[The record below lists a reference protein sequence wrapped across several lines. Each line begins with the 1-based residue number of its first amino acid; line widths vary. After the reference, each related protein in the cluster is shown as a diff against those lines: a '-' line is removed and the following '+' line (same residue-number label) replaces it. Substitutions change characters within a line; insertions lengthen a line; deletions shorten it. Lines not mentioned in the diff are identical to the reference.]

1 MSTAASPCREAWRTV
16 PGRRRKAAAAACGFA
31 GAFILALPVS
41 PVAQPP
47 ASAILRQ
54 ARQVRPVLEAGRP
67 VECALAAGGS
77 QSFDADLAAGRT
89 YAIAV
94 EQRGIDVVVEVR
106 APRGE
111 RLAAV
116 DGPLER
122 WGTELVLLR
131 SAVAGTHRVE
141 VRGEK
146 KGVGAGRFK
155 IRLDDLPASTQAES
169 ARIGA
174 WQAATRGGELL
185 FRPAPGSL
193 EPARAAFAEA
203 RDLFLAA
210 GDPTGAAE
218 ATNAVAAVLHRL
230 GRLRQAAEL
239 YREAASRWRDLGL
252 DGRQAR
258 AWNDLGLTSWEAG
271 DLAAA
276 DDALARGLALARAL
290 GDAYDEADLRNDQCL
305 VLHARGGIRAALDC
319 YRDALARFRRLGEAR
334 DQASVLNNLGFAY
347 YSLGEPQPAE
357 ENYEQALAIQR
368 ATGDRHGE
376 AQDLN
381 NLAVLHRSLGEIAT
395 ALRCYGEARA
405 ILATLDDRREEAAA
419 LNNLGVAYAALGEAE
434 RARLDFTRALDL
446 RRAAEDRRGEV
457 STLNNLGRLEQE
469 SGNLE
474 AAAAFY
480 RQALSLARA
489 TSDPGAE
496 ALALSSLGEVDAAA
510 GRAGVALDELDQA
523 LAGQARIGDH
533 YHEATTL
540 RRKAEVLAASGRSA
554 EALPLLDRVLAFC
567 RSIGNRV
574 DEARTLTARARA
586 WRDNG
591 RLEAARGDAEAAIAA
606 VESLRAQLRSPEL
619 RSSFFGYARD
629 AYDLEI
635 DLLVRLD
642 GEAPGQGFDRAAFE
656 ASERARARTLLDVL
670 RDSGSAALDAGDP
683 AQRARRRDLERR
695 LALKADRR
703 QSLLGGGDP
712 ARLASLQV
720 EIEQVMADLDGLDAE
735 MRRQDPRYAGL
746 TRPAGSSTAEIQAL
760 LGPDTLLLEYHL
772 GRERSFLW
780 VAGETS
786 LRTFVLPG
794 RGAIESAA
802 RAFHEKVSSPPAPG
816 EQGRGRAGDALSRLL
831 LAPAAAAL
839 GDHRLAIVADGAL
852 QYVPFAALTDP
863 EPGAAAGG
871 ARQPGPL
878 LRRHEIVELPSAS
891 VLAVQRRE
899 LARRAPAARLA
910 IVFADPVFDGAD
922 SRVARAGGGAAVA
935 GAGRPPAAPA
945 GTSRGGE
952 LDRFGRLRFSRR
964 EALAIAA
971 LAPPGAVATELDFTA
986 NREAVLSGRLRDY
999 RYVHF
1004 ATHGTFDSMR
1014 PELSALVLSR
1024 VGPDGGPREGFLRLR
1039 DIYGLDLNADLV
1051 VLSGCRTA
1059 LGKEIRGEGLLGL
1072 TRGFLYAG
1080 AARVV
1085 ASLWWVD
1092 DRATAELMTRFYRGL
1107 WSGGLTPA
1115 AALRQARLAIAAE
1128 RRFRDPY
1135 YWGAFLLQGDWR

>member
-16 PGRRRKAAAAACGFA
+16 PGRRRQAAAAACWFA
-31 GAFILALPVS
+31 GGAFILALPVS

-47 ASAILRQ
+47 ASANLRP
-54 ARQVRPVLEAGRP
+54 ARPARPVLTVGKP
-67 VECALAAGGS
+67 VECALAAGES
-77 QSFDADLAAGRT
+77 RSFDADLAAGGT
-89 YAIAV
+89 YAVAV

-106 APRGE
+106 APQGE

-131 SAVAGTHRVE
+131 PVVAGTHRVE

-155 IRLDDLPASTQAES
+155 IRLDDLPASTQAER
-169 ARIGA
+169 ARIDA
-174 WQAATRGGELL
+174 LQAATRGGELL
-185 FRPAPGSL
+185 FHPAPGSL

-203 RDLFLAA
+203 RDRFLAA

-258 AWNDLGLTSWEAG
+258 AWNDLGLTSWEVG

-276 DDALARGLALARAL
+276 DDALARGLALAQAL

-319 YRDALARFRRLGEAR
+319 YRDALARFRQLGEAR

-381 NLAVLHRSLGEIAT
+381 NLAVLHRSLGEVAT
-395 ALRCYGEARA
+395 ALRYYGEARA

-489 TSDPGAE
+489 ASDPGAE
-496 ALALSSLGEVDAAA
+496 AVALSSLGEVDAAA

-540 RRKAEVLAASGRSA
+540 RRKAEVLAASGRGA
-554 EALPLLDRVLAFC
+554 EALPLFDRSLAFC

-586 WRDNG
+586 WRDTG
-591 RLEAARGDAEAAIAA
+591 RLDAARGDAEAAIAA
-606 VESLRAQLRSPEL
+606 VESLRTQLRSPEL

-670 RDSGSAALDAGDP
+670 RDSGSAALDVGDP

-703 QSLLGGGDP
+703 QSQLGGGDP

-720 EIEQVMADLDGLDAE
+720 EIEQVMADLDSLDAE

-746 TRPAGSSTAEIQAL
+746 TRPAGSSTTEIQAL

-786 LRTFVLPG
+786 LRTVVLSG
-794 RGAIESAA
+794 RGEIESAA
-802 RAFHEKVSSPPAPG
+802 RAFHERVSAPPAAG
-816 EQGRGRAGDALSRLL
+816 EQDRGRLGEALSRLL

-852 QYVPFAALTDP
+852 QYVPFAALP

-922 SRVARAGGGAAVA
+922 SRVARAGGGAAVS
-935 GAGRPPAAPA
+935 GAGRPAAAPA
-945 GTSRGGE
+945 GISRGGE

-964 EALAIAA
+964 EAQAIAA
-971 LAPPGAVATELDFTA
+971 LGPPGAVATELDFAA

-1024 VGPDGGPREGFLRLR
+1024 VGPDGEPREGFLRLR

-1107 WSGGLTPA
+1107 WSGGLPPA